1 MTILDTINS
10 PKDLRKLD
18 RKQLH
23 ELADEIRYRIIDVV
37 SRIGGHFGGN
47 LGIVELTLALH
58 YVFNT
63 PRDQI
68 VFDTG
73 HQSYPHKLITGR
85 RDTFETIRM
94 HGGISGFC
102 KREESEYDVFNA
114 GHASTSISAA
124 LGIAVARDIK
134 DENYRVVA
142 VIGDGALSGG
152 LALEGLNQAG
162 HLKRKLMIILNDND
176 MSIST
181 NVGAMSGYLNGII
194 KGQTYNQAKDL
205 AKGIMDRIPL
215 VGGKLHGM
223 ASDMEQ
229 LFKHMIVPGTLFEEL
244 GFKYL
249 GPYDGH
255 DLDFLI
261 DLFEKNK
268 DYNGPLLV
276 HVITKK
282 GKGYVPAENKPIWS
296 HGVSPFDIES
306 GEVVKSTKASAP
318 SYTAVF
324 AETLIELAKRDPK
337 IVAITAAMPDG
348 TGLDKFGKALPERM
362 FDVGIAE
369 EHAVTF
375 CGGMATQGMKPIAAI
390 YSTFLQR
397 AFDQVFHDVAIMDLP
412 VVFALDRGGIA
423 GADGPTHHGIYD
435 MAYLRIFP
443 NMVCMAPKDENELR
457 HMLKTSFETGHPTSL
472 RYPRGNGFGVAM
484 DAELKSLPIGK
495 GEVMREGE
503 AGVIFAIGNEVWPAV
518 QAAEILAKEGIEVA
532 VVNARF
538 IKPLDDELITK
549 YCRPFARVI
558 TVEEGSL
565 AGGFG
570 SAVMERVQQLG
581 IRNVDFHRIGIPD
594 EYVHHGA
601 QDVLRAQYDLDGN
614 GIAKRVREFL
624 GGRAGEEQP
633 RALGTIGAL
642 GDMIQEI
649 WKDVPDEV
657 FQRMHE
663 KGHDSDHIDEVNKP
677 VEDPDLAALN
687 ARGATLGEVAE
698 HLFKDVPEEDLAR
711 LPGSDHVDEV
721 VYGLRRTATK

>member
-1 MTILDTINS
+1 MTLLDTINS
-10 PKDLRKLD
+10 PHDLRKLD

-23 ELADEIRYRIIDVV
+23 ELAAEIRHRIIEVV
-37 SRIGGHFGGN
+37 SKIGGHFGGN

-58 YVFNT
+58 YVFDT

-85 RDTFETIRM
+85 RDTFDTIRM

-134 DENYRVVA
+134 HDDYRVVA
-142 VIGDGALSGG
+142 IIGDGALSGG

-181 NVGAMSGYLNGII
+181 NVGAMSGYLNGLI
-194 KGQTYNQAKDL
+194 KGQAYNQAKDL
-205 AKGIMDRIPL
+205 ARGIMDRIPL
-215 VGGKLHGM
+215 VGGKLHGL

-249 GPYDGH
+249 GPFDGH

-306 GEVVKSTKASAP
+306 GEVVPSTKASAP

-337 IVAITAAMPDG
+337 IVGITAAMPDG
-348 TGLDKFGKALPERM
+348 TGMDKFTKAFPDRA

-375 CGGMATQGMKPIAAI
+375 SGGLATQGMKPIAAI

-443 NMVCMAPKDENELR
+443 NMICMAPKDENELR

-472 RYPRGNGFGVAM
+472 RYPRGNGFGVTM

-495 GEVMREGE
+495 GEVLREGN
-503 AGVIFAIGNEVWPAV
+503 AGAIFAIGNEVWPSM

-532 VVNARF
+532 VINARF
-538 IKPLDDELITK
+538 IKPLDDELIAK
-549 YCRPFARVI
+549 YCRPFTKII

-570 SAVMERVQQLG
+570 AAIMERVQQLG
-581 IRNVDFHRIGIPD
+581 IRDVAFHRIGIPD

-601 QDVLRAQYDLDGN
+601 QDVLRAQYDLDAN
-614 GIAKRVREFL
+614 GIAKRVREFV
-624 GGRAGEEQP
+624 GDSVEPEAT
-633 RALGTIGAL
+633 GTIGEF
-642 GDMIQEI
+642 GEIVDRI

-657 FQRMHE
+657 FRRMHE
-663 KGHDSDHIDEVNKP
+663 KGHDSDHIDEV
-677 VEDPDLAALN
+677 
-687 ARGATLGEVAE
+687 
-698 HLFKDVPEEDLAR
+698 
-711 LPGSDHVDEV
+711 
-721 VYGLRRTATK
+721 VYGIGRRVSTK

>member
-1 MTILDTINS
+1 MTRILETINT
-10 PKDLRKLD
+10 PIDLRKLD
-18 RKQLH
+18 RAQLPQV
-23 ELADEIRYRIIDVV
+23 AQEIRDTIIDVV
-37 SRIGGHFGGN
+37 SRVGGHFGGN

-85 RDTFETIRM
+85 LETFPTIRQ
-94 HGGISGFC
+94 HNGISGFC

-124 LGIAVARDIK
+124 LGIAVARDFRK
-134 DENYRVVA
+134 EDYNVVA

-162 HLKRKLMIILNDND
+162 HLKRKLMIVLNDND

-181 NVGAMSGYLNGII
+181 NVGAMSGYLNSII
-194 KGQTYNQAKDL
+194 KAQRYNQAKDL
-205 AKGIMDRIPL
+205 AKGLMDRIPL
-215 VGGKLHGM
+215 IGGKLHGL

-255 DLDFLI
+255 DLQGLI
-261 DLFEKNK
+261 DIFEENKNY
-268 DYNGPLLV
+268 DGPILI

-282 GKGYVPAENKPIWS
+282 GKGYVPAEDKPIWS
-296 HGVSPFDIES
+296 HGVTPFEIET
-306 GEVVKSTKASAP
+306 GIVKKSDKPAPP

-324 AETLIELAKRDPK
+324 AEALTELAKADPK
-337 IVAITAAMPDG
+337 IVAITAAMPEG
-348 TGLDKFGKALPERM
+348 TGLDKFAKTFPERM

-375 CGGMATQGMKPIAAI
+375 SGGMATQGMKPIAAI

-412 VVFALDRGGIA
+412 VVFALDRAGIA
-423 GADGPTHHGIYD
+423 GQDGPTHHGIYD
-435 MAYLRIFP
+435 MAYLRVFP
-443 NMVCMAPKDENELR
+443 NMICMAPRDENELR
-457 HMLKTSFETGHPTSL
+457 HMLKTAFQTGHPTSL
-472 RYPRGNGFGVAM
+472 RYPRGNGVGVKL
-484 DAELKSLPIGK
+484 DTELKSLPIGK
-495 GEVMREGE
+495 GEIMREGN
-503 AGVIFAIGNEVWPAV
+503 AAAIFAIGGEVWPAIN
-518 QAAEILAKEGIEVA
+518 AAEILAKEGMNVA
-532 VVNARF
+532 VINGRF
-538 IKPLDDELITK
+538 IKPLDDELITRFCK
-549 YCRPFARVI
+549 PNAKII

-581 IRNVDFHRIGIPD
+581 IDGVKFHRIGIPD
-594 EYVHHGA
+594 EYVHHGS
-601 QDVLRAQYDLDGN
+601 QDVLRAEYDLHAE
-614 GIAKRVREFL
+614 GIARRVREFL
-624 GGRAGEEQP
+624 AGQHQVDILPIAVGNGRA
-633 RALGTIGAL
+633 
-642 GDMIQEI
+642 
-649 WKDVPDEV
+649 
-657 FQRMHE
+657 
-663 KGHDSDHIDEVNKP
+663 
-677 VEDPDLAALN
+677 
-687 ARGATLGEVAE
+687 
-698 HLFKDVPEEDLAR
+698 
-711 LPGSDHVDEV
+711 
-721 VYGLRRTATK
+721 

>member
-1 MTILDTINS
+1 MCRGSLDDVVGVTS
-10 PKDLRKLD
+10 VA
-18 RKQLH
+18 QMLH
-23 ELADEIRYRIIDVV
+23 LGLAGDDHRVDAPQRQVAQEIRDMIIDVV
-37 SRIGGHFGGN
+37 SRVGGHFGGN

-58 YVFNT
+58 YVFET

-85 RDTFETIRM
+85 RETFHTIRQ
-94 HGGISGFC
+94 HNGISGFC

-124 LGIAVARDIK
+124 LGIAVARDFRK
-134 DENYRVVA
+134 EDYRVVA

-162 HLKRKLMIILNDND
+162 HLKRKLMIVLNDND

-181 NVGAMSGYLNGII
+181 NVGAMSGYLNQII
-194 KGQTYNQAKDL
+194 KGQKYNAAKDL
-205 AKGIMDRIPL
+205 AKGVMDRIPL
-215 VGGKLHGM
+215 IGGKLHEF

-229 LFKHMIVPGTLFEEL
+229 VVKHMVVPGTLFEEL

-255 DLDFLI
+255 DLDRLI
-261 DLFEKNK
+261 ELFSEYR
-268 DYNGPLLV
+268 DYEGPLLL

-282 GKGYVPAENKPIWS
+282 GKGYTPAEDKPIWS
-296 HGVSPFDIES
+296 HGVTPFDIPS
-306 GEVVKSTKASAP
+306 GEVKKSDKPAPP

-324 AETLIELAKRDPK
+324 ADTLIKLAEKDPK
-337 IVAITAAMPDG
+337 IVAITAAMPEG
-348 TGLDKFGKALPERM
+348 TGLDKFAKAHPTRM

-375 CGGMATQGMKPIAAI
+375 SGGMATQGMKPVVAI

-397 AFDQVFHDVAIMDLP
+397 AFDQVFHDVTIMDLP

-457 HMLKTSFETGHPTSL
+457 HMLKTAFETGHPTSL
-472 RYPRGNGFGVAM
+472 RYPRGNGQGVKL
-484 DAELKSLPIGK
+484 DADIMSLPVGK
-495 GEVMREGE
+495 GEVMRDG
-503 AGVIFAIGNEVWPAV
+503 ADATIFAIGNEVWPSV
-518 QAAEILAKEGIEVA
+518 EAAGTLAREGINVA
-532 VVNARF
+532 VINARF
-538 IKPLDDELITK
+538 VKPLDDELIIRFCQPGSK
-549 YCRPFARVI
+549 VI

-570 SAVMERVQQLG
+570 SAVMERAQTLG
-581 IRNVDFHRIGIPD
+581 IEGVKFHRIGIPD
-594 EYVHHGA
+594 EYVHHGG
-601 QDVLRAQYDLDGN
+601 QDVLRAQYDLHAE
-614 GIAKRVREFL
+614 GIARRVREFL
-624 GGRAGEEQP
+624 AGDRDNEMP
-633 RALGTIGAL
+633 RAVSFRA
-642 GDMIQEI
+642 
-649 WKDVPDEV
+649 
-657 FQRMHE
+657 
-663 KGHDSDHIDEVNKP
+663 
-677 VEDPDLAALN
+677 
-687 ARGATLGEVAE
+687 
-698 HLFKDVPEEDLAR
+698 
-711 LPGSDHVDEV
+711 
-721 VYGLRRTATK
+721 

>member
-1 MTILDTINS
+1 MTCLLDTLET
-10 PKDLRKLD
+10 PADLRKLD
-18 RKQLH
+18 RRQLPQV
-23 ELADEIRYRIIDVV
+23 AQEIRDTIIDVV
-37 SRIGGHFGGN
+37 SKIGGHFGGN

-63 PRDQI
+63 PRDQV

-73 HQSYPHKLITGR
+73 HQSYPHKLLTGR
-85 RDTFETIRM
+85 QATFPTIRQ
-94 HGGISGFC
+94 HNGISGFC

-124 LGIAVARDIK
+124 LGIAVARDFRK
-134 DENYRVVA
+134 EDYNVVA

-181 NVGAMSGYLNGII
+181 NVGAMSGYLNSII
-194 KGQTYNQAKDL
+194 KGQRYNQAKDL
-205 AKGIMDRIPL
+205 AKGVMDRIPL
-215 VGGKLHGM
+215 IGGKLHEL

-229 LFKHMIVPGTLFEEL
+229 VLKQMVVPGTLFEEL

-255 DLDFLI
+255 DLPFLI
-261 DLFEKNK
+261 ELFEENK
-268 DYNGPLLV
+268 DYDGPLLI

-282 GKGYVPAENKPIWS
+282 GKGYTPAEDKPIWS
-296 HGVSPFDIES
+296 HGVTPFDIPS
-306 GEVVKSTKASAP
+306 GEVKKSDKPAPP
-318 SYTAVF
+318 SYTGVF
-324 AETLIELAKRDPK
+324 AEALIELAKRDPK
-337 IVAITAAMPDG
+337 IVAVTAAMPEG
-348 TGLDKFGKALPERM
+348 TGLDKFAKALPGRM

-375 CGGMATQGMKPIAAI
+375 SGGMATQGMKPIAAI

-443 NMVCMAPKDENELR
+443 NMICMAPKDENELR
-457 HMLKTSFETGHPTSL
+457 HMLKTAFETGHPTSL
-472 RYPRGNGFGVAM
+472 RYPRGNGFGVKL
-484 DAELKSLPIGK
+484 DAEMQTLPIGK
-495 GEVMREGE
+495 GEVMREGTD
-503 AGVIFAIGNEVWPAV
+503 AAIFAIGNEVWPAV
-518 QAAEILAKEGIEVA
+518 EAAETLAKEGISVA
-532 VVNARF
+532 VINGRF
-538 IKPLDDELITK
+538 IKPMDEELVLRFCK
-549 YCRPFARVI
+549 PGARII

-570 SAVMERVQQLG
+570 AAVMERATELG
-581 IRNVDFHRIGIPD
+581 LTDVEFHRIGIPD

-601 QDVLRAQYDLDGN
+601 QDVLRAQYDLHAE
-614 GIAKRVREFL
+614 GIARRVRTFL
-624 GGRAGEEQP
+624 
-633 RALGTIGAL
+633 
-642 GDMIQEI
+642 
-649 WKDVPDEV
+649 
-657 FQRMHE
+657 
-663 KGHDSDHIDEVNKP
+663 SNK
-677 VEDPDLAALN
+677 
-687 ARGATLGEVAE
+687 VAE
-698 HLFKDVPEEDLAR
+698 HPRFA
-711 LPGSDHVDEV
+711 S
-721 VYGLRRTATK
+721 RR

>member
-1 MTILDTINS
+1 MTLLDTINS
-10 PKDLRKLD
+10 PQDMRKLN
-18 RKQLH
+18 RRQLH
-23 ELADEIRYRIIDVV
+23 ELAGEIRHRIIDVV

-58 YVFNT
+58 YVFDT

-73 HQSYPHKLITGR
+73 HQTYPHKLITGR

-134 DENYRVVA
+134 KDDYRVVA

-205 AKGIMDRIPL
+205 AKGIMGRIPL
-215 VGGKLHGM
+215 VGDKIHGI
-223 ASDMEQ
+223 ASDVEQ
-229 LFKHMIVPGTLFEEL
+229 LLKHMIVPGTLFEEL

-268 DYNGPLLV
+268 DYDGPLLV

-296 HGVSPFDIES
+296 HGVTPFDIVS
-306 GEVVKSTKASAP
+306 GEVVKSKPAPP

-324 AETLIELAKRDPK
+324 AETLIELANRDPK

-348 TGLDKFGKALPERM
+348 TGLDKFGKAHPDRT

-375 CGGMATQGMKPIAAI
+375 CGGLATQGMKPIAAI

-443 NMVCMAPKDENELR
+443 NMICMAPKDENELR

-472 RYPRGNGFGVAM
+472 RYPRGSGFGVTM
-484 DAELKSLPIGK
+484 DPELQSLPIGK
-495 GEVMREGE
+495 GEVLREG
-503 AGVIFAIGNEVWPAV
+503 AAATIFAIGNEVWPSME
-518 QAAEILAKEGIEVA
+518 AAEILAKEGIEVA
-532 VVNARF
+532 VINGRF

-549 YCRPFARVI
+549 YCKPFARII

-565 AGGFG
+565 AGGYG
-570 SAVMERVQQLG
+570 SAIMERVQQLG
-581 IRNVDFHRIGIPD
+581 IANVAFHRIGIPD

-601 QDVLRAQYDLDGN
+601 QDVLRAQFDLGVE
-614 GIAKRVREFL
+614 GIVKRVREFVGGNSSMTL
-624 GGRAGEEQP
+624 GELGAILDEAGQRIPFEELKRA
-633 RALGTIGAL
+633 
-642 GDMIQEI
+642 
-649 WKDVPDEV
+649 
-657 FQRMHE
+657 HE
-663 KGHDSDHIDEVNKP
+663 RGIDSDHIDEV
-677 VEDPDLAALN
+677 
-687 ARGATLGEVAE
+687 
-698 HLFKDVPEEDLAR
+698 
-711 LPGSDHVDEV
+711 
-721 VYGLRRTATK
+721 VYGIPQRVAK

>member
-1 MTILDTINS
+1 MTRLLDKINT
-10 PKDLRKLD
+10 PLDLRKLD
-18 RKQLH
+18 RSQLPQV
-23 ELADEIRYRIIDVV
+23 ADEIRHTIIDVV
-37 SRIGGHFGGN
+37 SRVGGHFGGN

-58 YVFNT
+58 YVFET

-85 RDTFETIRM
+85 REKFHTIRQ
-94 HGGISGFC
+94 HNGISGFC

-124 LGIAVARDIK
+124 LGIAVARDFRK
-134 DENYRVVA
+134 EDYRVVA

-162 HLKRKLMIILNDND
+162 HLKRKLMIVLNDND

-181 NVGAMSGYLNGII
+181 NVGAMSGYLNQII
-194 KGQTYNQAKDL
+194 KGQRYNQAKDL
-205 AKGIMDRIPL
+205 AKGVMDRIPL
-215 VGGKLHGM
+215 IGGKLHEF

-229 LFKHMIVPGTLFEEL
+229 LLKHMVVPGTLFEEL

-255 DLDFLI
+255 DLQGLI
-261 DLFEKNK
+261 DIFQENK
-268 DYNGPLLV
+268 DYDGPILI

-282 GKGYVPAENKPIWS
+282 GKGYTPAENKPIWS
-296 HGVSPFDIES
+296 HGVTPFDIPS
-306 GEVVKSTKASAP
+306 GEVKKSDKPSAP
-318 SYTAVF
+318 TYTAVF
-324 AETLIELAKRDPK
+324 AETLSKLAEKDPK
-337 IVAITAAMPDG
+337 IVAVTAAMPEG
-348 TGLDKFGKALPERM
+348 TGLDKFAKAHPQRM

-375 CGGMATQGMKPIAAI
+375 SGGMATQGMKPIAAI

-397 AFDQVFHDVAIMDLP
+397 AFDQVFHDVTIMDLP

-457 HMLKTSFETGHPTSL
+457 HMLKTAFETGHPTSL
-472 RYPRGNGFGVAM
+472 RYPRGNGVGVKLDPEIM
-484 DAELKSLPIGK
+484 SLPIGK
-495 GEVMREGE
+495 GEVMRDGSD
-503 AGVIFAIGNEVWPAV
+503 AALFAIGNEVWPSV
-518 QAAEILAKEGIEVA
+518 EAADALAKEGIKVT
-532 VVNARF
+532 VVNGRF
-538 IKPLDDELITK
+538 IKPLDDELIIR
-549 YCRPFARVI
+549 YCQPGVRII

-570 SAVMERVQQLG
+570 SAVMERVQLLG
-581 IRNVDFHRIGIPD
+581 IEGVKFHRIGIPD

-601 QDVLRAQYDLDGN
+601 QDVLRAKYDLHAE
-614 GIAKRVREFL
+614 GIVRRVREFL
-624 GGRAGEEQP
+624 AGERDAEMP
-633 RALGTIGAL
+633 RAISFRA
-642 GDMIQEI
+642 
-649 WKDVPDEV
+649 
-657 FQRMHE
+657 
-663 KGHDSDHIDEVNKP
+663 
-677 VEDPDLAALN
+677 
-687 ARGATLGEVAE
+687 
-698 HLFKDVPEEDLAR
+698 
-711 LPGSDHVDEV
+711 
-721 VYGLRRTATK
+721 

>member
-1 MTILDTINS
+1 MARLLDKINT
-10 PKDLRKLD
+10 PLDLRKLD
-18 RKQLH
+18 RNQLPQ
-23 ELADEIRYRIIDVV
+23 LADEIRETIIDTV
-37 SRIGGHFGGN
+37 SKIGGHFGGN

-58 YVFNT
+58 YVYET

-85 RDTFETIRM
+85 RDTFQTIRQ
-94 HGGISGFC
+94 HNGISGFC

-124 LGIAVARDIK
+124 LGIAVARDFRK
-134 DENYRVVA
+134 EDYRVVA
-142 VIGDGALSGG
+142 IIGDGALSGG

-162 HLKRKLMIILNDND
+162 HLKRKLLIVLNDND

-181 NVGAMSGYLNGII
+181 NVGAMSGYLNSII
-194 KGQTYNQAKDL
+194 KGQRYHQAKDL
-205 AKGIMDRIPL
+205 ARGVMDRIPL
-215 VGGKLHGM
+215 IGGKLHEL

-229 LFKHMIVPGTLFEEL
+229 VLRHMVVPGTLFEEL

-255 DLDFLI
+255 DLDGLI
-261 DLFEKNK
+261 DLFEENK
-268 DYNGPLLV
+268 DYDGPLLI

-296 HGVSPFDIES
+296 HGVTPFDIPS
-306 GEVVKSTKASAP
+306 GEVKKSDKPAPP

-324 AETLIELAKRDPK
+324 ADTLTWLAQMDPK
-337 IVAITAAMPDG
+337 IVAITAAMPEG
-348 TGLDKFGKALPERM
+348 TGLDKFAKVFPDRM

-375 CGGMATQGMKPIAAI
+375 SGGMATQGMKPIAAI

-397 AFDQVFHDVAIMDLP
+397 AFDQVFHDVTIMDLP

-457 HMLKTSFETGHPTSL
+457 HMVKTAFETGHPTSL
-472 RYPRGNGFGVAM
+472 RYPRGNGVGVPL
-484 DAELKSLPIGK
+484 DEEIRSLPVGK
-495 GEVMREGE
+495 GEVMREGTDG
-503 AGVIFAIGNEVWPAV
+503 AIFAIGNEVWPAV
-518 QAAEILAKEGIEVA
+518 HAAEALAKDGINVA
-532 VVNARF
+532 VINARF
-538 IKPLDDELITK
+538 IKPLDDELIAR
-549 YCRPFARVI
+549 YCTPGARII

-570 SAVMERVQQLG
+570 SAVMERVQELG
-581 IRNVDFHRIGIPD
+581 IEGVKFHRVGIPD
-594 EYVHHGA
+594 EYVHHGT
-601 QDVLRAQYDLDGN
+601 QDVLRAQYDLHPE
-614 GIAKRVREFL
+614 GIARRVRTFIERERDAEF
-624 GGRAGEEQP
+624 P
-633 RALGTIGAL
+633 RAVLT
-642 GDMIQEI
+642 
-649 WKDVPDEV
+649 
-657 FQRMHE
+657 R
-663 KGHDSDHIDEVNKP
+663 
-677 VEDPDLAALN
+677 
-687 ARGATLGEVAE
+687 
-698 HLFKDVPEEDLAR
+698 
-711 LPGSDHVDEV
+711 
-721 VYGLRRTATK
+721 